1 MKLNKKDNN
10 IIDKIYLY
18 AKELE
23 EPKYQLLVN
32 ERERAGLNLSYCFY

>member
-10 IIDKIYLY
+10 IIDKIY